1 MASNSPL
8 FTVPKNA
15 HGFPMIQESRAKL
28 QNLSHVAAST
38 RPLVGI
44 HWHTTS
50 SGPTNFY
57 LTLNL
62 ELNLFPLE
70 LFRKYLDGNSAQKKN
85 TAFWGQKF
93 PKLHCSYANKTSKR
107 ISQNRASACLIHFL
121 PIVHIMLRCSHCNRM
136 DFKSKHG
143 LNLHL
148 LKNAVCSALER
159 QKLNPIQLPVIKV
172 RFQSCLDG
180 IGWVLFRMSCVFG
193 TTDMLG
199 KNNREQRQPSNNDD
213 VDSNHWLRRSQRR
226 KSVELGR
233 KIRWWVLS
241 NSREHLKIS
250 LRTA

>member
-1 MASNSPL
+1 
-8 FTVPKNA
+8 
-15 HGFPMIQESRAKL
+15 MIQESRAKL

-38 RPLVGI
+38 WPLVGI

-70 LFRKYLDGNSAQKKN
+70 LHRKYFDGNSAQKKN

-148 LKNAVCSALER
+148 LKNAVCSAYAHA
-159 QKLNPIQLPVIKV
+159 PI
-172 RFQSCLDG
+172 FAE
-180 IGWVLFRMSCVFG
+180 F
-193 TTDMLG
+193 
-199 KNNREQRQPSNNDD
+199 NRDFIT
-213 VDSNHWLRRSQRR
+213 
-226 KSVELGR
+226 
-233 KIRWWVLS
+233 KITV
-241 NSREHLKIS
+241 KI
-250 LRTA
+250 

>member
-1 MASNSPL
+1 
-8 FTVPKNA
+8 
-15 HGFPMIQESRAKL
+15 MIQESRAKL

-62 ELNLFPLE
+62 ELNLFSLE

-159 QKLNPIQLPVIKV
+159 QKLNPIQLPDPVQV
-172 RFQSCLDG
+172 RPNPDLPAP
-180 IGWVLFRMSCVFG
+180 
-193 TTDMLG
+193 
-199 KNNREQRQPSNNDD
+199 NNHGQVPSNDGTQVEVDRVAGPPDD
-213 VDSNHWLRRSQRR
+213 DQSAGFGAAGGDDDSDYVSDHLVPRHD
-226 KSVELGR
+226 VGR
-233 KIRWWVLS
+233 
-241 NSREHLKIS
+241 
-250 LRTA
+250 